1 MDELRDIFVEVTN
14 CCYQKCMHCSSCA
27 EAGSYPEI
35 NLIDLKKVV
44 NDALPL
50 GLKNIILSGGEPF
63 VYPQLLDAIDFFC
76 ENKLTTSIYTC
87 GVIQNTTGNLSSI
100 DENIFLALKKR
111 NIQKLI
117 FSLHGSSHEMQ
128 DKIANI
134 EGSFDLVMQ
143 SLKNALQVGI
153 HVELHVVPM
162 RVNLNDLENIL
173 RLAENHGIQH
183 VSFLRFVPQGRGD
196 LAMEPTK
203 EEYLTLREKYVKWKE
218 KFNDIH
224 IRFGTPYNCLTFDGK
239 RCTAGQNKIL
249 INAYGE
255 CFPCEAFKFMRGHR
269 PTIYDATIKD
279 IWEKDVLLNELRK
292 LHIED
297 ISICNSCAFHS
308 KCRGGC
314 AGQRLQRNGSLMKGP
329 DPCCLL

>member
-27 EAGSYPEI
+27 ESDRYPEI
-35 NLIDLKKVV
+35 KLDDLKKIVS
-44 NDALPL
+44 DALPL
-50 GLKNIILSGGEPF
+50 GLKNIVLSGGEPF
-63 VYPQLLDAIDFFC
+63 VYPYLLDTVKFFH
-76 ENKLTTSIYTC
+76 EYGILTSIYTC
-87 GVIQNTTGNLSSI
+87 GVVKNTMGKFNSINENTFLTLKEQNL
-100 DENIFLALKKR
+100 R
-111 NIQKLI
+111 NVI
-117 FSLHGSSHEMQ
+117 FSLHGSKPAIQ

-134 EGSFDLVMQ
+134 KGSFDLVMQ
-143 SLKNALQVGI
+143 SLKNALHAGV

-162 RVNLNDLENIL
+162 RINLRDLENIL
-173 RLAENHGIQH
+173 LLAEDNGIH
-183 VSFLRFVPQGRGD
+183 YVSFLRFVPQGRGD

-203 EEYLTLREKYVKWKE
+203 EEYLTLKEKYEKWKE
-218 KFNDIH
+218 KFNNIH

-255 CFPCEAFKFMRGHR
+255 YFPCEAFKFMRGHR
-269 PTIYDATIKD
+269 PTIYNTTIKE

-292 LHIED
+292 LHTKD
-297 ISICNSCAFHS
+297 ISICNSCTFNS
-308 KCRGGC
+308 QCRGGC